1 MMLLNFLTQ
10 RLIMFNFISGIVI
23 GIIVATAGFSGIAKM
38 LDNGVDKIKNTV
50 QEQTQETK

>member
-10 RLIMFNFISGIVI
+10 RLIMFNFISGVIV
-23 GIIVATAGFSGIAKM
+23 GIVVATAGFSGIAKM

-50 QEQTQETK
+50 QEQANK

>member
-1 MMLLNFLTQ
+1 MFANL
-10 RLIMFNFISGIVI
+10 RFNFISGIIV

-38 LDNGVDKIKNTV
+38 LDNGVVKIKNTV

>member
-1 MMLLNFLTQ
+1 MILHNFLTQ
-10 RLIMFNFISGIVI
+10 RLSMINFISGIIV
-23 GIIVATAGFSGIAKM
+23 GIVVATAGFSGIAKM